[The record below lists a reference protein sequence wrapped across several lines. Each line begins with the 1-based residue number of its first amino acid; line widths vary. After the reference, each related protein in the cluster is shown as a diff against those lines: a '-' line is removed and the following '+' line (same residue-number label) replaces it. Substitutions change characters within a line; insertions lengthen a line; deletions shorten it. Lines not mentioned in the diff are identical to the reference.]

1 MVMRE
6 VLKKIDQWIEAGEE
20 VALATLI
27 DTHGSSPRPAGA
39 RFCCTRT
46 GQMVGSVSSGC
57 IEGDVFER
65 ALEVMRDEQPTI
77 QRYGIEAA
85 DGIAVGLSCG
95 GEVDVLIEPFK
106 SDEAWQAV
114 VKAVSDRQ
122 AIAHCV
128 ALEPNDLQGRHMAFD
143 ESGQRYGSIH
153 PGIDASIVEQTV
165 KLLEDG
171 GQSQIEEMSG
181 AEPFRVF
188 VQALAPPPRLLVIGA
203 THTAMPLVEMAS
215 TLGFETFV
223 IDPRSP
229 FAHRD
234 RFPTVDHLL
243 LEWPDQALSS
253 LTLDRRCHILT
264 LSHDLKFDIPALAC
278 ALRSPVRYIGAL
290 GSRRTHAGRLDRLR
304 ELGFDDVDLVRIH
317 TPVGLDLGAR
327 TPEEIALAI
336 LAEIVAVRHERTG
349 QSLRDSPAMN
359 PRAHSNTRIGNQTGG

>member
-6 VLKKIDQWIEAGEE
+6 VLKKLDQWIEAGED

-46 GQMVGSVSSGC
+46 GQMAGSVSSGC

-85 DGIAVGLSCG
+85 DGVAVGLSCG
-95 GEVDVLIEPFK
+95 GEVDVLIEPFQ
-106 SDEAWQAV
+106 SDEAWGAVVQAV
-114 VKAVSDRQ
+114 GERR

-143 ESGQRYGSIH
+143 ESGHCFGSIL
-153 PGIDASIVEQTV
+153 PGIDEAIVEQSL
-165 KLLEDG
+165 KLLKDG
-171 GQSQIEEMSG
+171 GQCQIEEVIDG
-181 AEPFRVF
+181 KTLRVF

-203 THTAMPLVEMAS
+203 THTAIPLVEIAS

-223 IDPRSP
+223 SDPRSP

-243 LEWPDQALSS
+243 LEWPEQALSS
-253 LTLDRRCHILT
+253 LTLDHRCHIVT

-278 ALRSPVRYIGAL
+278 ALRSQVRYIGAL
-290 GSRRTHAGRLDRLR
+290 GSRRTHAGRLERLR
-304 ELGFDDVDLVRIH
+304 EFGFSDVELRRIH

-336 LAEIVAVRHERTG
+336 LAEIVAVRHQRAG
-349 QSLRDSPAMN
+349 GSLGDSPAAS
-359 PRAHSNTRIGNQTGG
+359 PKADSKTSIGNRARG